1 MSSFDGAW
9 TDLEFAQEVLE
20 QLPRGHNLVLLD
32 KLKNSEDRIC
42 YAKKT
47 IENNWSHNNLKSLA
61 FLSLAVFNNLMIIIK
76 KVKFCKGVFGEF
88 LEGK

>member
-32 KLKNSEDRIC
+32 KLKNSKDRIC
-42 YAKKT
+42 YTKKT
-47 IENNWSHNNLKSLA
+47 IENNWSHNVLVMQIESKIIER
-61 FLSLAVFNNLMIIIK
+61 III
-76 KVKFCKGVFGEF
+76 FF
-88 LEGK
+88 LNF